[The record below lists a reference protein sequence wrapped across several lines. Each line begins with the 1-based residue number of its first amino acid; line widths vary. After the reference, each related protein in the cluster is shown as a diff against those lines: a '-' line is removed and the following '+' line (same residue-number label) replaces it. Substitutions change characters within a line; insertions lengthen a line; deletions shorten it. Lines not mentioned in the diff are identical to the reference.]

1 MCVRPSNP
9 LIPGLPGGQE
19 APPIIQI
26 VALSAWLALPIS
38 LGAALP
44 AQISTPLEEASAKTI
59 EIAAPLTLADSAYET
74 AAQLTLQAPVPLD
87 IPSLHNVFRLSETI
101 ISGGEPDDD
110 PGFAAIAALGVRTI
124 LSVDGKSPDAEAAAL
139 HGLSYVHVPIRY
151 RGISDDELLRISKA
165 FRELPG
171 PFYVH
176 CFHGR
181 HRGPAAAAV
190 GRLVTDGA
198 SRLQSLAEMR
208 QWCGTSSKYEG
219 LYQTIARAELP
230 DAATTEAYECDFPEA
245 HAHAGFRSL
254 MVEASRAFETL
265 TSMEK
270 NNWAVPDDHPDLDPV
285 NESAILT
292 NLFSAAAELK
302 EVRAEPKDFR
312 QWIEQSREQSATLR
326 ELLTGIRRSGG
337 HDWKPASDAYR
348 ALKTTCSACHTSYRN
363 D

>member
-1 MCVRPSNP
+1 M
-9 LIPGLPGGQE
+9 
-19 APPIIQI
+19 
-26 VALSAWLALPIS
+26 
-38 LGAALP
+38 
-44 AQISTPLEEASAKTI
+44 
-59 EIAAPLTLADSAYET
+59 Y
-74 AAQLTLQAPVPLD
+74 
-87 IPSLHNVFRLSETI
+87 RLSETI
-101 ISGGEPDDD
+101 FSGGEPDDD

-124 LSVDGKSPDAEAAAL
+124 LSVDGKSPDAEAAAR
-139 HGLSYVHVPIRY
+139 HGLTYVHVPIRY
-151 RGISDDELLRISKA
+151 RGISEDELLRLSKT
-165 FRELPG
+165 FREIPG

-176 CFHGR
+176 CFHGK

-219 LYQTIARAELP
+219 LYQTIARGELP
-230 DAATTEAYECDFPEA
+230 DAAATEAYEWDFPAA

-285 NESAILT
+285 NESAILAK
-292 NLFSAAAELK
+292 LFGEAAELK
-302 EVRAEPKDFR
+302 QVKEEADDYR
-312 QWIEQSREQSATLR
+312 QWIDQSREQSLTLK
-326 ELLTGIRRSGG
+326 ELLTGNRRSGG

-348 ALKTTCSACHTSYRN
+348 ALKATCSACHGAYRN

>member
-1 MCVRPSNP
+1 M
-9 LIPGLPGGQE
+9 
-19 APPIIQI
+19 
-26 VALSAWLALPIS
+26 
-38 LGAALP
+38 
-44 AQISTPLEEASAKTI
+44 
-59 EIAAPLTLADSAYET
+59 Y
-74 AAQLTLQAPVPLD
+74 
-87 IPSLHNVFRLSETI
+87 RLSDAI
-101 ISGGEPDDD
+101 FSGGEPDDD

-124 LSVDGKSPDAEAAAL
+124 VSVDGKTPDAEAAAL

-151 RGISDDELLRISKA
+151 RGISDDELLRLSKA

-190 GRLVTDGA
+190 GRLVIDGA

-208 QWCGTSSKYEG
+208 QWCGTSAKYEG
-219 LYQTIARAELP
+219 LYQTVARGEVP
-230 DAATTEAYECDFPEA
+230 DAAATDAYDWDFPTA

-265 TSMEK
+265 SNMEA

-285 NESAILT
+285 NESTILAD
-292 NLFSAAAELK
+292 LFSEAAKLK
-302 EVRAEPKDFR
+302 EVAGEDDDFR
-312 QWIEQSREQSATLR
+312 GWIEQSREQSLTLR

-337 HDWKPASDAYR
+337 HDWQPADDAYR
-348 ALKTTCSACHTSYRN
+348 ALKASCSACHRAYRN